1 MNDIELFWA
10 RVNSRIKQLNTTQ
23 NQVSL
28 DCGMNSRRLQNL
40 SAGGRIP
47 DAFEIVKIAS
57 ALNTT
62 SEYLVTGIEPSND
75 NSEAIELIRK
85 ALLILER

>member
-1 MNDIELFWA
+1 MNEIELFWT

-23 NQVSL
+23 QQVSI

-57 ALNTT
+57 VLNTT
-62 SEYLVTGIEPSND
+62 SEYLVTGVQPSND
-75 NSEAIELIRK
+75 NSESIELLKKVIENLSR
-85 ALLILER
+85 